1 MAAKKKT
8 FEASLKRL
16 EEIVELMEQ
25 GEVDLEQ
32 SVKLYKEGV
41 DISVFCAS
49 KLTEAEQEISI
60 LQKTAAGAFVK
71 QPFKQSEDKYEF

>member
-8 FEASLKRL
+8 FEESLKRL

-25 GEVDLEQ
+25 GEVDLES

-41 DISVFCAS
+41 DLSVQCAG
-49 KLTEAEQEISI
+49 KLKEAQQQVSQ
-60 LQKTAAGAFVK
+60 LQKTAAGAFAK
-71 QPFKQSEDKYEF
+71 KPFDSVEE